1 MNESR
6 ILIADD
12 HAMIRNGVRG
22 LLSGDRELVVA
33 GEAATGKEAVAQ
45 YKTLKPDLVILD
57 ISMPDMN
64 GMEVANTILR
74 DDPDA
79 RIIILSMYDDEDYIS
94 RCVKQ
99 GVRGYVVKNESAAEL
114 TRAVKTVLKGKS
126 YFSHQVQQS
135 VFKKYADHAAEK
147 KAGDFEGELRLTTRE
162 MEIVGLIAEGLTSNQ
177 MADKLLISARTVETH
192 RANLMKKVGVKNAI
206 ELVKKMERLGFI

>member
-114 TRAVKTVLKGKS
+114 TRAVKTVLKGKN

-147 KAGDFEGELRLTTRE
+147 KTGDFEGELRLTTRE